1 MAEGLGASAY
11 RPITATEVRATLAST
26 RNQKGPIVIVVPTI
40 PHEVLPPSEVW
51 WDVAPAEVDSGNQ
64 PWLSEPRN
72 GYNEGLKTQ
81 RWHA

>member
-1 MAEGLGASAY
+1 MAEGMGASAY
-11 RPITATEVRATLAST
+11 RPITAAEVRAVFAST

-51 WDVAPAEVDSGNQ
+51 WDVAPAEVDSGDQ
-64 PWLSEPRN
+64 PWLSEPRDD
-72 GYNEGLKTQ
+72 YNKGLKTQ